1 MKELGLWVF
10 FRCSNVSNVGSF
22 KVEEPVFSVKN
33 LREEPMCSG
42 GVAGGKKVLYLKYR
56 WDSRNL
62 STLPLLFKQSTRR
75 WRNTVKTN
83 WPRIMIAHFP
93 GSFKKM

>member
-1 MKELGLWVF
+1 MPTLREILNFMSLYFFICYMKELGLWVV

-42 GVAGGKKVLYLKYR
+42 GVARGKKVLYL
-56 WDSRNL
+56 
-62 STLPLLFKQSTRR
+62 Q
-75 WRNTVKTN
+75 
-83 WPRIMIAHFP
+83 
-93 GSFKKM
+93 

>member
-42 GVAGGKKVLYLKYR
+42 GVARGKKVLYLK
-56 WDSRNL
+56 
-62 STLPLLFKQSTRR
+62 
-75 WRNTVKTN
+75 
-83 WPRIMIAHFP
+83 
-93 GSFKKM
+93 